1 MNLSMLKRVFWVVA
15 FVIVLSSYVMAY
27 RVGYHAAMVKANVA
41 QLEVDKALAIANAKL
56 LKSQLLIND
65 RVTTKY
71 VTQIKYVKERSAQL
85 AKEIPHYVTPTSD
98 AHCSIPLGFQLHWN
112 RSNQIGDADTAEYT
126 DATPSTLAVFDTPTS
141 IRLSD
146 VTEQHLTEVT
156 QCKATEEQL
165 IQLQDWIR
173 QQSNTN

>member
-27 RVGYHAAMVKANVA
+27 RVGYHAATVKANVA

-56 LKSQLLIND
+56 LQSQLLIND

-71 VTQIKYVKERSAQL
+71 VTQIKYVKEKSARL

-126 DATPSTLAVFDTPTS
+126 DATASTFAVFDTPTS

>member
-1 MNLSMLKRVFWVVA
+1 MNLLLLKRAVWVVL
-15 FVIVLSSYVMAY
+15 FIVAMGSYWLVYNA
-27 RVGYHAAMVKANVA
+27 GYKTATIRANVV

-71 VTQIKYVKERSAQL
+71 VTQIKYVKEKSARL

-126 DATPSTLAVFDTPTS
+126 DATPSTFAVFDTPTS

-146 VTEQHLTEVT
+146 VTEQHLTEAT